1 MNGATVLT
9 KFIADTKDFDKK
21 LNGVSKGLGTV
32 TGSFV
37 KGSLIANGLSKA
49 MGLVSNNMDRAI
61 DRFDTLNNFP
71 KVMKNLGINAKDSEE
86 AIDLMAKKLSGLPTT
101 LDQGAMAVQRF
112 TSKNGDVKK
121 SAEMFLSVNNA
132 ILAGGAPTVNQSA
145 ALEQL
150 TQAYSRGKFELQ
162 EWKSLQMAMPGQLK
176 QVANAMGYVSDS
188 ELYDALKEGSVS
200 MDDFINTIIRL
211 NKEGTNGLASFE
223 QQAKDGT
230 QGIRTAIT
238 NLNTRVAIGLTKM
251 LESINKGLAKAG
263 LGNIA
268 QVFSNVGD
276 SIKNTLISLAP
287 YITKFIVT
295 IGKMFKFVKKHQV
308 VFKTLGLTIL
318 TFVGYLKIVTTAIG
332 MLRGVITVITI
343 FVNVFKVLKTVI
355 TAVRTAMI
363 LLNIAVALNPIG
375 AFVIAVVALIAIFAV
390 LWKKCDGFRNFW
402 IGLWNAIKQA
412 FSSFIEHVKIGIDVA
427 VTLFKFIWNSV
438 KNYLAGIGNSIKEL
452 ANKFITFY
460 TKTVPNFIN
469 GIINWFRSLPGKIW
483 NFLTQ
488 TINRVISFGSSLVA
502 KGKSIGSKTLNAIV
516 NAFKSL
522 PSKMGSIGASTIRGL
537 WNGMKNLKSW
547 VVSKVKNLGASI
559 LKGLKDK
566 LGIHSPST
574 EFALIGKFS
583 VLGFTNQLEK
593 MKSKIQDTVTG
604 AFELSPQ
611 LANSSSLNYSPNV
624 INNINITQNQD
635 PLGRM
640 VNTVKTFSGG
650 AKNDYNYG
658 QGVA

>member
-1 MNGATVLT
+1 M
-9 KFIADTKDFDKK
+9 
-21 LNGVSKGLGTV
+21 
-32 TGSFV
+32 
-37 KGSLIANGLSKA
+37 
-49 MGLVSNNMDRAI
+49 
-61 DRFDTLNNFP
+61 
-71 KVMKNLGINAKDSEE
+71 
-86 AIDLMAKKLSGLPTT
+86 
-101 LDQGAMAVQRF
+101 
-112 TSKNGDVKK
+112 
-121 SAEMFLSVNNA
+121 
-132 ILAGGAPTVNQSA
+132 
-145 ALEQL
+145 
-150 TQAYSRGKFELQ
+150 
-162 EWKSLQMAMPGQLK
+162 
-176 QVANAMGYVSDS
+176 
-188 ELYDALKEGSVS
+188 
-200 MDDFINTIIRL
+200 
-211 NKEGTNGLASFE
+211 
-223 QQAKDGT
+223 
-230 QGIRTAIT
+230 
-238 NLNTRVAIGLTKM
+238 
-251 LESINKGLAKAG
+251 
-263 LGNIA
+263 
-268 QVFSNVGD
+268 
-276 SIKNTLISLAP
+276 
-287 YITKFIVT
+287 
-295 IGKMFKFVKKHQV
+295 
-308 VFKTLGLTIL
+308 
-318 TFVGYLKIVTTAIG
+318 TFVGYLKIVTTTIG

-363 LLNIAVALNPIG
+363 LLNIAIALNPIG
-375 AFVIAVVALIAIFAV
+375 AFVIAVVALIAIFVV
-390 LWKKCDGFRNFW
+390 LWKKCDWFRNFW
-402 IGLWNAIKQA
+402 IGLWEGIKKA
-412 FSSFIEHVKIGIDVA
+412 FSSFIEHVKVGINVA
-427 VTLFKFIWNSV
+427 VALFKFIWDSV

-452 ANKFITFY
+452 AVKFITFY

-483 NFLTQ
+483 NFLMQ

-522 PSKMGSIGASTIRGL
+522 PSKMGSIGANTIKGL
-537 WNGMKNLKSW
+537 WNGMKNLKGW